1 MNAETAPILRVLLVE
16 DSPDDAE
23 LLLHELRRGGY
34 ELRYA
39 RVQTPEGLRAALADG
54 PWDLVIADYHM
65 PAFSGPRAFVLTRQE
80 RSNVPFILVSGA
92 IGEEEAARAVRGG
105 IDDYLMKDNLTR
117 LPSAVDRVLRD
128 FQERR
133 QRVEAEEALHRRE
146 MILSAVGRA
155 AKQLLM
161 TDDWRGEID
170 RALGWL
176 GAAANVDRAYL
187 FVNHEGEDGR
197 GLTSQRAEWVAEGI
211 EPQIGNPD
219 LQGLDWK
226 AAGFDR
232 WETTLVRGE
241 TIHGHVRDFPA
252 SERAL
257 LEAEAIASV
266 AAVPVLVGDA
276 WWGTIGFDVCNGER
290 EWSTAELE
298 ALRIAA
304 DTLAAA
310 IQRAED
316 RAALQRQ
323 VDRLDALRRI
333 DLAITGSLDL
343 KVTLDV
349 FLDQVNAQLGID
361 ASCVLL
367 LNPVT
372 QRLEFLAGRGVQR
385 AAFRQVHLRIGEGF
399 AARAVLERVPV
410 HIPELTDVESN
421 TGFHKFLL
429 HEGFR
434 AYYALPLVAKNQV
447 RGVLEILHRSPLEA
461 PDEWR
466 EFAETL
472 AGQAAIAIDSALLFA
487 DLTRS
492 NSELRLAY
500 ELTLDGWSRAL
511 DLRDDETQGHTER
524 VAELT
529 IHLGRAM
536 GMGEEDLVHLRR
548 GALLHDMGKMGIPD
562 AILRKPGPLTEEEWE
577 VMRRHPVYAFEL
589 LSPIPFLRPALD
601 IPYCHHERWDGT
613 GYPRGL
619 KGEEI
624 PLEARVFS
632 VVDVWDALRSDR
644 PYRAGLPSEQVRIMI
659 REGAG
664 TQFDSRVVEAFLK
677 LDLPSGE

>member
-1 MNAETAPILRVLLVE
+1 MNVKAATTLRVLLVE
-16 DSPDDAE
+16 DSPEDAE

-34 ELRYA
+34 EVRHA
-39 RVQTPEGLRAALADG
+39 RVETPEGLRAALADG

-80 RSNVPFILVSGA
+80 RPDVPFILVSGV
-92 IGEEEAARAVRGG
+92 IGEEEAARAARGG

-128 FQERR
+128 FEERR
-133 QRVEAEEALHRRE
+133 QRLNAEEALRRRE
-146 MILSAVGRA
+146 AILSAVGRA
-155 AKQLLM
+155 AKQLLI
-161 TDDWRGEID
+161 TDDWHAEID
-170 RALGWL
+170 RALSWL
-176 GAAANVDRAYL
+176 GTAADVDRAYL
-187 FVNHEGEDGR
+187 FVNHTGEDGR

-211 EPQIGNPD
+211 EPQIENQD

-232 WETTLVRGE
+232 WEKTLARGE
-241 TIHGHVRDFPA
+241 TIHGHVHDFPA

-257 LEAEAIASV
+257 LEAEAISSIAV
-266 AAVPVLVGDA
+266 VPVLVGDA
-276 WWGTIGFDVCNGER
+276 WWGTIGFDVCRRER

-323 VDRLDALRRI
+323 IDRLDALRRI

-349 FLDQVNAQLGID
+349 VLDQVNAQLEVD

-367 LNPVT
+367 LDPVS
-372 QRLEFLAGRGVQR
+372 QRLGFLAGRGVQR
-385 AAFRQVHLRIGEGF
+385 AAFREIHLRSGEGF
-399 AARAVLERVPV
+399 AGRAIMERAPV
-410 HIPELTDVESN
+410 HVPELTDLETN
-421 TGFHKFLL
+421 TGFRNFLL
-429 HEGFR
+429 REGFR
-434 AYYALPLVAKNQV
+434 AYYALPLVAKNEV
-447 RGVLEILHRSPLEA
+447 KGVLETLHRSPLGITT
-461 PDEWR
+461 EWR

-472 AGQAAIAIDSALLFA
+472 AGQTAIAIENASLFA

-500 ELTLDGWSRAL
+500 DLTLDGWSRAL
-511 DLRDDETQGHTER
+511 DLRDDDTQGHTER

-529 IHLGRAM
+529 IRLGRAM
-536 GMGEEDLVHLRR
+536 GMREEELVDLRR
-548 GALLHDMGKMGIPD
+548 GALLHDMGKMGVPD

-589 LSPIPFLRPALD
+589 LSPIPFLRSALD

-624 PLEARVFS
+624 PLAARVFS
-632 VVDVWDALRSDR
+632 VIDVWDALRSDR
-644 PYRAGLPSEQVRIMI
+644 PYRRGRPSDLVRSMI

-664 TQFDSRVVEAFLK
+664 TQFDPRVVEVFLA
-677 LDLPSGE
+677 LDIPSGT